1 MNYLPWIAGGAVAG
15 YLHRKGPRGLRDGE
29 GIPPAQLDL
38 STITLGPWTAVPV
51 PEQKEDRWGGTTKLW
66 NVVGPQKG
74 FSLWRYWP
82 KAWGVNLGGD
92 YRLFLKKGRSYVGYM
107 LLDEVRHQGES
118 AWVVTQ
124 SSLEKGY
131 RGVGLGS
138 LMYLASRNLLE
149 AYQGGPV
156 KFIPTE
162 DYLGG
167 TSGGTSP
174 MAQKVWK
181 RLRAEGRLAKFSPE
195 EAGKRLKK
203 WLSSDEAYAL
213 LDSYPSVAGGTWT
226 AGGCRPLAQALLRVL
241 PGSTPWAVHDAF
253 QNQHAVVEWQGWFF
267 DGDGASRRRT
277 ILSRQ
282 REEGVAS
289 PQLSPENPR
298 LWRQEGGTHCPVG
311 LVRDLEKRLRVV
323 LRGEGRLNRI
333 SRGGLRR
340 GRGPR

>member
-1 MNYLPWIAGGAVAG
+1 MKYLPWLAGGALAG

-51 PEQKEDRWGGTTKLW
+51 PEQKEDRWGGTTRLW

-82 KAWGVNLGGD
+82 KSWGVNLGGD

-181 RLRAEGRLAKFSPE
+181 RLR
-195 EAGKRLKK
+195 
-203 WLSSDEAYAL
+203 
-213 LDSYPSVAGGTWT
+213 
-226 AGGCRPLAQALLRVL
+226 
-241 PGSTPWAVHDAF
+241 
-253 QNQHAVVEWQGWFF
+253 
-267 DGDGASRRRT
+267 
-277 ILSRQ
+277 
-282 REEGVAS
+282 
-289 PQLSPENPR
+289 
-298 LWRQEGGTHCPVG
+298 
-311 LVRDLEKRLRVV
+311 
-323 LRGEGRLNRI
+323 GEGRLNR
-333 SRGGLRR
+333 RR
-340 GRGPR
+340 GRSLPETGYTLSVVSIYRAVPRGVTDIKPMDYVTRTKKWAEGHADHVAAVEEEESIVLKAMVKSADVYEASNPGEYFYDGPAVRGRVIYRSQP

>member
-1 MNYLPWIAGGAVAG
+1 MKKYLPWIAGGALAG

-51 PEQKEDRWGGTTKLW
+51 PEQKEDRWGGTTRLW

-181 RLRAEGRLAKFSPE
+181 RLS
-195 EAGKRLKK
+195 
-203 WLSSDEAYAL
+203 
-213 LDSYPSVAGGTWT
+213 
-226 AGGCRPLAQALLRVL
+226 
-241 PGSTPWAVHDAF
+241 
-253 QNQHAVVEWQGWFF
+253 
-267 DGDGASRRRT
+267 
-277 ILSRQ
+277 
-282 REEGVAS
+282 
-289 PQLSPENPR
+289 
-298 LWRQEGGTHCPVG
+298 
-311 LVRDLEKRLRVV
+311 
-323 LRGEGRLNRI
+323 GEGRLNRDP
-333 SRGGLRR
+333 GFLRDLKSANVFLMDWVCDGWGKLPAKIQR
-340 GRGPR
+340 IADKEGALTAAEKRTLVEWFRATAPGNY